1 MMNILYEEVIIHKQ
15 VKYNIKLVPYS
26 DS

>member
-1 MMNILYEEVIIHKQ
+1 MNILYEEVIIHKQ